1 VIVDELILK
10 LQADLADV
18 KKGLAQVKVDA
29 EKTGKE
35 AGANM
40 GKAAGTSFG
49 DVFKK
54 GEVNAKKGGESL
66 GHAAGKGFD
75 TGLKDN
81 VKKTLDD
88 VKKESE
94 GASSSLSGIFGKVG
108 GAIAGAFALDKVVG
122 FFKDSM
128 KYASEM
134 QEEMG
139 GVSKEAR
146 EINEDFEKL
155 SKNGLGFWNTVKL
168 AVGTAL
174 NAIVTNLKAL
184 AVAFADAFS
193 GKSVERT
200 VELYHRERESLKS
213 LGDEMTKLSSIN
225 KRTAEEELKLINL
238 KEQLSDR
245 AKKLGLDYEE
255 LARSGK
261 SWLQILE
268 ETEKKSKLNAQADLT
283 TPLLRSINRVD
294 MLKAGI
300 AQQQQILD
308 QLKSNP
314 GMASTTGANIAQLEK
329 ALLRSRR
336 DLDNEEANVRRIN
349 AQIDNI
355 DKPQKPEAGKT
366 SGGGGG
372 VEERGNEAR
381 FLDSALRL
389 KTIQNDLEF
398 TIRKAEQAFR
408 KGKIDQAEFERIA
421 GKNGVGGTA
430 REEARQATE
439 FELGSLRQGYAQFIE
454 DNHAAKMEAIK
465 AEADNARRLSNNLL
479 EAELENAWGNEEE
492 LQELREANAKRLAEI
507 DKAEVRKTATQ
518 YAQSFQQTMQAA
530 QATTTGIAQLAKAK
544 DIGSSLSA
552 QGNVLQGISGFKD
565 LAPSLGVLGPIGA
578 GIGALGGIFSTIM
591 GDSEAKAAE
600 RARQQAERDAAALK
614 TLQSQEKYA
623 KDLLEFQKAQANLP
637 FKDLQR
643 ELRIIDI
650 QTQQKRLSG
659 TPGDQAE
666 LERLQRTSG
675 AIGNVLQ
682 QQADKFTGGVF
693 FNNSARSAEALSSAL
708 GDVDRYSPSMN
719 LLSSI
724 MSEVAATRGESAEK
738 IGFDFYNTRLAKVAS
753 LDLPP
758 QLKQA
763 ALDFISSVAAAG
775 FYRNARDNGI
785 NSDTDAILADL
796 GFRSSYGA
804 YVYRLGKSYEGQL
817 GGRAIN
823 TSTSSVDSMIG
834 EFQADAGMI
843 ENLLGL
849 FEKLNQT
856 NLQIQDNTKKTADNT
871 AKALELRPDRERSFI
886 DVGLGFIQSLGQR
899 ISPSAIGIAQGIA
912 RQNLTLP
919 TSIGTATATSSLAR
933 TLQERMA
940 DAMEIQV
947 AQGERANQLL
957 DGILRATIE
966 LYRVMDG
973 NPGTVSTFD
982 DAAATAYLADRKRR
996 AY

>member
-578 GIGALGGIFSTIM
+578 GIGALGGIASTLS
-591 GDSEAKAAE
+591 GLFGKSDEE
-600 RARQQAERDAAALK
+600 RAREAAEAQRVREEQLKILELQANYQKNMLALQEAAAK
-614 TLQSQEKYA
+614 
-623 KDLLEFQKAQANLP
+623 LP
-637 FKDLQR
+637 FENLQR
-643 ELRIIDI
+643 QLRLIDI
-650 QTQQKRLSG
+650 ESQQDILRG
-659 TPGDQAE
+659 GDATAIE
-666 LERLQRTSG
+666 TARLQRRQTAIQGTLTSQSSAISG
-675 AIGNVLQ
+675 GQLFAGTGSSPEQLIGFLSERGAQSLAVQQFVAGFNSISSDIVNHAVGDAQISALYSYRGKVPDALLSILDDYNAKREALKSQFNAALQNLRGYGTATVQDYETVNRIANTTAPASLAAAIGAVNTIGSEIS
-682 QQADKFTGGVF
+682 ADTGI
-693 FNNSARSAEALSSAL
+693 AE
-708 GDVDRYSPSMN
+708 N
-719 LLSSI
+719 LLSTLEQS
-724 MSEVAATRGESAEK
+724 
-738 IGFDFYNTRLAKVAS
+738 LA
-753 LDLPP
+753 
-758 QLKQA
+758 
-763 ALDFISSVAAAG
+763 
-775 FYRNARDNGI
+775 
-785 NSDTDAILADL
+785 
-796 GFRSSYGA
+796 
-804 YVYRLGKSYEGQL
+804 
-817 GGRAIN
+817 
-823 TSTSSVDSMIG
+823 
-834 EFQADAGMI
+834 
-843 ENLLGL
+843 
-849 FEKLNQT
+849 NQK
-856 NLQIQDNTKKTADNT
+856 QIQDNTKKTADNT